1 MLETLYN
8 VEESGFQNFTVLSA
22 DPVKNIPSFLHP
34 IEQIL
39 LTD

>member
-8 VEESGFQNFTVLSA
+8 VDESGFQNLTVLSA

-34 IEQIL
+34 TEQML
-39 LTD
+39 FTD